1 MRYAKHW
8 NFNFECT
15 LLPIPGIKPHVAF
28 YGTEG
33 TLEISRTNY
42 IFRAARKHAVE
53 VKATGNL
60 DAAHAT
66 NWLDAI
72 DGTAPVNGDLAAG
85 LSACDAV
92 HLARAAYWCG
102 KRVRYDE
109 NGEDHTDLSGRFQGS
124 AHS

>member
-1 MRYAKHW
+1 VSAILLHAKHW

-15 LLPIPGIKPHVAF
+15 LLPIPGVKPHVAF

-42 IFRAARKHAVE
+42 VFRPAHKHAVE
-53 VKATGNL
+53 VKAAGNL

-72 DGTAPVNGDLAAG
+72 FGSAAVNADLPAG
-85 LSACDAV
+85 LSACEAV
-92 HLARAAYWCG
+92 QLARAAYWSG
-102 KRVRYDE
+102 KRVHYD
-109 NGEDHTDLSGRFQGS
+109 DQGRLT
-124 AHS
+124 